1 MFVFCVFFFFLQGK
15 CKTMKILQYSACIRP
30 WNCLIIFAHKK
41 PSCTPKCHFGTEKK
55 KKVILSLSLW
65 THQTFKG
72 FLSVVQRWTELIC
85 SVRDTHLNPVWM
97 KVNTFTLVT
106 TVCIKTEKQLGPGRH
121 ACTVGKFRGAQIP
134 AWFPSHTVNPLSLSV
149 IFSSGLLNESIK

>member
-1 MFVFCVFFFFLQGK
+1 MFVFCVCVFFFTRKVQNNEDPPIFCVHSTLKLSDYICAQ
-15 CKTMKILQYSACIRP
+15 KTQLHTKMPFRH
-30 WNCLIIFAHKK
+30 W
-41 PSCTPKCHFGTEKK
+41 E

-85 SVRDTHLNPVWM
+85 SVRDTHLNLVWM